1 MSQCYMW
8 QCHNVTSDNVRWLHV
23 KMSAFGVE
31 VPSAANQTI
40 QHFLTLLCVVLL
52 RQKETNING
61 LKTWVYLLRKAI
73 LWTLLSWPPKGGVL
87 GPREP
92 EEWLWNKKSHGMKW
106 SSTWS
111 PALSVQFSVSLHWK
125 FKVTSHWGQAW
136 TETSDS
142 VKRNVRMRMDISCW
156 SPFLVEAFAP

>member
-1 MSQCYMW
+1 MSRCCIRHCQKVTCE
-8 QCHNVTSDNVRWLHV
+8 NVNFWCGGSFCSKPDNPALSHV
-23 KMSAFGVE
+23 ALSRSSKTQRNQQQWPQDLSISAKKG
-31 VPSAANQTI
+31 
-40 QHFLTLLCVVLL
+40 
-52 RQKETNING
+52 
-61 LKTWVYLLRKAI
+61 YLVNFSI
-73 LWTLLSWPPKGGVL
+73 LATQGDVL

-92 EEWLWNKKSHGMKW
+92 EEWLWIKKIHGMKW
-106 SSTWS
+106 SSTWC

-142 VKRNVRMRMDISCW
+142 VKRNVRMRMNIIRW